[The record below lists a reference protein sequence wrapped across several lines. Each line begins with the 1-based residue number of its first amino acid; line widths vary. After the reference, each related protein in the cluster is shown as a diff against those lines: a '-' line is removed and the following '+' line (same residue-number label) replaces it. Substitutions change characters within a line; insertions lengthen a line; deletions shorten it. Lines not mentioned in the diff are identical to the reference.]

1 MPDNILSTGV
11 IMAIVLSSTIF
22 LAILGLTLT
31 ILGLTAKRKQQTLK
45 VSPNEPVQNGQKE
58 DLEYVNVIVNMLANT
73 DK

>member
-45 VSPNEPVQNGQKE
+45 VSPNEPVQNSQKE